1 MMIINSLSK
10 LYTLPFVAVET
21 SRTYALKKGKLSM
34 REWGSLLLPRQ
45 WCQQPQ
51 PSPLPVSTVVQIHG
65 LSTLGRECFKLIK
78 SLSSRV
84 TTSQSPAGEKQ
95 SKFSSGSFCSACL
108 IPNDDPPSS
117 SSSRDDKQ
125 HNRHNLASLIVTTAT
140 LIDKFRIMHSNP
152 SILWLKWASAST

>member
-45 WCQQPQ
+45 WCEQPQ
-51 PSPLPVSTVVQIHG
+51 PSPLPLWCKSTDCPPLVSPA
-65 LSTLGRECFKLIK
+65 S
-78 SLSSRV
+78 
-84 TTSQSPAGEKQ
+84 AGEKQ

-125 HNRHNLASLIVTTAT
+125 HHMHNLASLIVTTAT

-152 SILWLKWASAST
+152 SISWLKWASAST

>member
-1 MMIINSLSK
+1 MQC
-10 LYTLPFVAVET
+10 
-21 SRTYALKKGKLSM
+21 ALKKGKLSM

-45 WCQQPQ
+45 WCEQHQ
-51 PSPLPVSTVVQIHG
+51 PSPLPLWWKSTDCPG

-84 TTSQSPAGEKQ
+84 TTSQSSAGEKQ

-125 HNRHNLASLIVTTAT
+125 HHRHNLASLIVTTAT